1 MRSALR
7 GLPPYLLA
15 TIVGKLRDRRDKRR
29 DPPVPPQMSDIDKD
43 YGE

>member
-1 MRSALR
+1 MIGTFRA
-7 GLPPYLLA
+7 LPPYLLA
-15 TIVGKLRDRRDKRR
+15 AIVGKLRDRRDKRR